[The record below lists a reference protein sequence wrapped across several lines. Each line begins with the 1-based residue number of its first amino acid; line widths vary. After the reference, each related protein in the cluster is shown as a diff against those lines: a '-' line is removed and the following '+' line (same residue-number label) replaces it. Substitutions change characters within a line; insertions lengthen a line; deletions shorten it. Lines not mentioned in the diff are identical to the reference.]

1 MHRPTLTRTLA
12 LVLCALATPL
22 PAEILARFQTTLGQV
37 EVALEYQQTPQT
49 VANFITLAQG
59 TRSRI
64 DPASGAV
71 LRSPLYI
78 GEKFFRV
85 IDNPGFKIAQTGSGS
100 GTNAGVP
107 GFTFKDEF
115 RPALFHEPYVLSMV
129 NSGPN
134 TNGSQIFL
142 TGSSAIPSLD
152 GVHTVFGKIINPASR
167 AVLDAIL
174 AAGRNGSSIT
184 GLTFHRTDAPA
195 LAFDEHAQSLPTVTR
210 SGGSLAVQRMDS
222 TLWTLQETPVSGDIF
237 AAFRSTTLAA
247 GSWAELPAARRHLGF
262 LSAPIPAGA
271 SITLDSAAAPAAF
284 YHLSLTHHPGSVTP
298 SSLANLRVNL
308 TLGTNVLSYLF
319 DAAGTAGTAVLTPS
333 NGGEPESF
341 PFAAIDPGSFELLEP
356 STGGHHFAFYAYAP
370 NLNPQ
375 LLWIKAGCATSSPNR
390 INGRFAAEAL
400 DEFRRFTPFSSGP
413 LSVTPH
419 F

>member
-1 MHRPTLTRTLA
+1 MHRPNLTLA
-12 LVLCALATPL
+12 FVLCALAAPL
-22 PAEILARFQTTLGQV
+22 SAEILARFQTTLGQV
-37 EVALEYQQTPQT
+37 EVVLEYQQTPQT

-100 GTNAGVP
+100 GTNAGGP

-152 GVHTVFGKIINPASR
+152 GLHTVFGKIINPASR

-210 SGGSLAVQRMDS
+210 SSGSLAVQRMQS
-222 TLWTLQETPVSGDIF
+222 TLWTLQETTVSGSIF
-237 AAFRSTTLAA
+237 AAFRSTTLTA

-262 LSAPIPAGA
+262 LSAPLPAGA
-271 SITLDSAAAPAAF
+271 GITLDSAAAPAAF

-308 TLGTNVLSYLF
+308 TLRTNVLSYLF
-319 DAAGTAGTAVLTPS
+319 DATGTAGTAVFTPS

-370 NLNPQ
+370 YLKPQ
-375 LLWIKAGCATSSPNR
+375 LLWIKAGCATSSADR
-390 INGRFAAEAL
+390 IYGRFAAEAL
-400 DEFRRFTPFSSGP
+400 GQSGRFTPFASGP
-413 LSVTPH
+413 ISVTPH
-419 F
+419 Y